1 MKEIHEIIAE
11 NLKKYRKNEGLT
23 LDKVATMTGVS
34 KTMLGQIERS
44 DSIPSI
50 STIWKIA
57 NGLKLSFTSLIE
69 EQTEEIE
76 VIKKSEL
83 HEITM
88 DNNRYKIYPCFSF
101 EPNKQ
106 FEIYIIE
113 IEPGGFLESERHTN
127 GATEYL
133 TVYEGELELIVN
145 SHTYHLE
152 KNDSIKFRANC
163 QHSYRNNGKDTN
175 KINMTIHYASL

>member
-1 MKEIHEIIAE
+1 MREIHEIIAE

-34 KTMLGQIERS
+34 KTMLGQIERL
-44 DSIPSI
+44 DSTPSI
-50 STIWKIA
+50 STIWKIS

-69 EQTEEIE
+69 EQTEDIE

-88 DNNRYKIYPCFSF
+88 DSDKYKVYPYFSF
-101 EPNKQ
+101 EQDKQ
-106 FEIYIIE
+106 FEIYMVE
-113 IEPGGFLESERHTN
+113 IKPGGFLESERHTN

-133 TVYEGELELIVN
+133 TVYEGELELVVN
-145 SHTYHLE
+145 NQIYYLE
-152 KNDSIKFRANC
+152 KNDSIKFKANC
-163 QHSYRNNGKDTN
+163 QHSYRNKGNDTT